1 MPVFF
6 HARQTLGALFL
17 LVAIGFATPLWA
29 QKDAGAIV
37 GLVRDAS
44 GAVVQGAKVTVED
57 VDRGVQMTLSTNDEG
72 EYVASPLHIGRYKV
86 TVEKTGFKKA
96 VSEVV
101 ELNVQG
107 RVAINMALQ
116 VGQISEVMLVTGA
129 APLLETETS
138 ELGQVVDQKRVSNLP
153 LNGRNFAQLAL
164 LSTGTAPSEP
174 GARDEGGY
182 GFSSNG
188 ARSLQNNFLLD
199 GVDNNSNLPD
209 LLNETNFVIQPPVE
223 ALQEFKVQTNAYG
236 AEFGRGNG
244 AIVNAVIKSG
254 TNQLHGSAWEFLR
267 NNKLDGRN
275 YFDAVGPVPPYKQNQ
290 FGATFGGP
298 VLLPHLYDGRGR
310 TFFFVDYE
318 GFRVRQAQT
327 QTAFVP
333 PTEWRTGDFSSL
345 IDYTSTV
352 YNINLFDPNLP
363 TPVPAPPGAPGPPIL
378 DCGSNLTYAGEV
390 FDTRNTQAVTAT
402 NNNPTGLCGLPF
414 GYAGGLPSNLVP
426 LTAQDA
432 LAQRLTALYPA
443 AGPTD
448 SGGNNFL
455 ANPVR
460 KETRNNFDVRVD
472 QKFSDKDN
480 TFFRFSFE
488 HQPSSIPGTF
498 GGLADGGGFFSGEE
512 DFSYRSFATSWTHIF
527 KPELINEF
535 RLGYNRVNAHRL
547 ELNANTNV
555 SAQPNIDFPG
565 VPFSTGIGGLPQLTF
580 NDVATLGSPTF
591 LPSVELQNSYTLS
604 ENLTWVHGRNT
615 WKFGTEIRRE
625 EFTIFQPAAARGT
638 LGFDST
644 LTDNAGYPGSGGTG
658 FASFLVGLTS
668 GGSINNLH
676 NVDYFRNTYAFYAQ
690 DDWKVTPTLA
700 LNLGLRYE
708 LFGTVSDRF
717 NDVGNFD
724 LSNPTDPTIFVPKG
738 QSAQLTPFIAQYV
751 KISATGSRGLINSDL
766 NNFAP
771 RIGLAWQFTPKTVLR
786 TGYGIFYG
794 GQENGPYSNPSPGFN
809 PPFFTNQSFI
819 SPCSAPSANPPTPQH
834 PTTEDC
840 RVTLIP
846 ALAGGFPTNSLVDPN
861 TPIFFSVDKNL
872 RTPYMQ
878 QWHLSFERELPANSV
893 FTLTYAGSKGTKL
906 YTFFN
911 GNQAA
916 PDPNPNDATAPRR
929 PVFAT
934 LIGAPG
940 PCGLT
945 TPQNPLA
952 SPDNCTPVFDTGI
965 DSFRSTGSSNY
976 NSLQASFEKHF
987 SKGLQF
993 QASYTYAHSLD
1004 IASNANLGPT
1014 QNNSDF
1020 RNFRNP
1026 QAEYGNSDFDVRNR
1040 LVLNSIYELP
1050 FGHGKHF
1057 LGNASGFANQVVGGW
1072 QIANILSVS
1081 SGNWYT
1087 VLDANGNFA
1096 NADGGAGGV
1105 SQRPDQVGDP
1115 TRAGIV
1121 PGNPNPQCQVL
1132 VSQGGLAPDRIH
1144 TPTAWFNTCAFTD
1157 PPLGSFGNVGRNT
1170 IQAPGYKTWDFS
1182 VFKFFHTSE
1191 KTSLEFRAEFFN
1203 LPNHTNFLFANSGP
1217 QNGNNATTLGP
1228 PQFGNLTAARPPRQI
1243 QFALK
1248 FSF

>member
-1 MPVFF
+1 MTVFF
-6 HARQTLGALFL
+6 HARQTLAVLCLLGAISL
-17 LVAIGFATPLWA
+17 ATPLWA

-37 GLVRDAS
+37 GLVRDPS

-57 VDRGVQMTLSTNDEG
+57 VDRGVQMTLSTNDDG
-72 EYVASPLHIGRYKV
+72 EYVASPLHVGRYKV

-101 ELNVQG
+101 ELNVQD
-107 RVAINMALQ
+107 RIAINMALQ
-116 VGQISEVMLVTGA
+116 VGRISEEVLVTGA

-153 LNGRNFAQLAL
+153 LNGGNFAQLAL

-223 ALQEFKVQTNAYG
+223 ALQEFKVQTNAYS

-254 TNQLHGSAWEFLR
+254 TNQLHGSAGEFLR
-267 NNKLDGRN
+267 NNLLDGRN
-275 YFDAVGPVPPYKQNQ
+275 YFDPVGPVPPYKQNQ

-318 GFRVRQAQT
+318 GYRVRQAQT
-327 QTAFVP
+327 QVAFVP
-333 PTEWRTGDFSSL
+333 PTAWRTGDFSSL
-345 IDYTSTV
+345 IDYTTV
-352 YNINLFDPNLP
+352 
-363 TPVPAPPGAPGPPIL
+363 TGT
-378 DCGSNLTYAGEV
+378 DCNKRPTYAGEI
-390 FDTRNTQAVTAT
+390 FDTKLAQPTCGVPFQYDGTGKPLNIIPAT
-402 NNNPTGLCGLPF
+402 PVV
-414 GYAGGLPSNLVP
+414 AGGGSLDP
-426 LTAQDA
+426 LA
-432 LAQRLTALYPA
+432 LRLAALYPA
-443 AGPTD
+443 AGPIN
-448 SGGNNFL
+448 SSGNNFV

-472 QKFSDKDN
+472 EKFSDADN
-480 TFFRFSFE
+480 AFFRFSFE
-488 HQPSSIPGTF
+488 NQPSSIPGTF
-498 GGLADGGGFFSGEE
+498 GGLADGGGFFSGQE
-512 DFSYRSFATSWTHIF
+512 DFAYRSFATSWTHIF

-555 SAQPNIDFPG
+555 SAEPNIDFPG
-565 VPFSTGIGGLPQLTF
+565 VPFSPGIGGLPQLIF
-580 NDVATLGSPTF
+580 SDVATLGSPTF

-604 ENLTWVHGRNT
+604 ENLTWVRGRHT

-638 LGFDST
+638 LNFDPT
-644 LTDNAGYPGSGGTG
+644 LTDNPAAIGTGGTG
-658 FASFLVGLTS
+658 FASFMAGLTS

-676 NVDYFRNTYAFYAQ
+676 NVDYFRNTFAFYAQ
-690 DDWKVTPTLA
+690 DDWKVAPTLI

-724 LSNPTDPTIFVPKG
+724 LSDPTDPTIFVPKG
-738 QSAQLTPFIAQYV
+738 QTAQLTPFIAQYV

-771 RIGLAWQFTPKTVLR
+771 RIGFAWQFTPRTVLR

-809 PPFFTNQSFI
+809 PPFFTNESFI
-819 SPCSAPSANPPTPQH
+819 APCSAPTANATAG
-834 PTTEDC
+834 DC
-840 RVTLIP
+840 RVTQIP
-846 ALAGGFPTNSLVDPN
+846 ALTGGFPANSLVNPN

-878 QWHLSFERELPANSV
+878 QWHLSVERQLPGDSV

-906 YTFFN
+906 YTLFN

-929 PVFAT
+929 PVSAT
-934 LIGAPG
+934 IVGSPAP
-940 PCGLT
+940 CS
-945 TPQNPLA
+945 LA
-952 SPDNCTPVFDTGI
+952 NSQFCSPVFDTGI
-965 DSFRSTGSSNY
+965 DWFRSTGSSNY
-976 NSLQASFEKHF
+976 NSLQASFEKRF
-987 SKGLQF
+987 AKGLQF

-1020 RNFRNP
+1020 RYFRDP
-1026 QAEYGNSDFDVRNR
+1026 QAEYGNSDFDVRQR
-1040 LVLNSIYELP
+1040 LVFNSIYELP

-1057 LGNASGFANQVVGGW
+1057 LGGASGVANQVIGGW
-1072 QIANILSVS
+1072 QIANIVS
-1081 SGNWYT
+1081 ISTGNWYT
-1087 VLDANGNFA
+1087 VLDADGNFA

-1115 TRAGIV
+1115 NRAGPV
-1121 PGNPNPQCQVL
+1121 PGNPTCV
-1132 VSQGGLAPDRIH
+1132 APDKIH
-1144 TPTAWFNTCAFTD
+1144 IPTAWFNTCAFAD
-1157 PPLGSFGNVGRNT
+1157 PGLGSFGDVGRNT
-1170 IQAPGYKTWDFS
+1170 IQSPGYKTWDFS

-1191 KTSLEFRAEFFN
+1191 KTEIEFRAEFFN
-1203 LPNHTNFLFANSGP
+1203 LLNHTNFLFAESGP
-1217 QNGNNATTLGP
+1217 QNGNNATILGTQ
-1228 PQFGNLTAARPPRQI
+1228 QFGDLTAARPPRQI

>member
-1 MPVFF
+1 MPTSL
-6 HARQTLGALFL
+6 HTRQVLGALFL
-17 LVAIGFATPLWA
+17 LLAIGFAKPLWA
-29 QKDAGAIV
+29 QKDAGTIV
-37 GLVRDAS
+37 GTVRDPS
-44 GAVVQGAKVTVED
+44 GAVVQGAKVAIED
-57 VDRGVQMTLSTNDEG
+57 VDRGVQMTISTNEQG
-72 EYVASPLHIGRYKV
+72 EYVASPLHIGSYKV
-86 TVEKTGFKKA
+86 TVEKAGFKKA

-101 ELNVQG
+101 QLDVQG
-107 RVAINMALQ
+107 RIAINIALQ
-116 VGQISEVMLVTGA
+116 VGQQTEEVLVTGA

-182 GFSSNG
+182 GFSANG

-223 ALQEFKVQTNAYG
+223 ALQEFKVQTNAYS

-267 NNKLDGRN
+267 NDKLDGRN
-275 YFDAVGPVPPYKQNQ
+275 YFDPLGPVPPYKQNQ

-318 GFRVRQAQT
+318 GYRVRQAQT
-327 QTAFVP
+327 QVAFVP
-333 PTEWRTGDFSSL
+333 PTAWRTGDFSSL
-345 IDYTSTV
+345 IDYTTQE
-352 YNINLFDPNLP
+352 FG
-363 TPVPAPPGAPGPPIL
+363 TGGAPIL
-378 DCGSNLTYAGEV
+378 DCNGRPTYAGEI
-390 FDTRNTQAVTAT
+390 FDAKLAQPTCGVPFQYDGTGKPLNIIPAT
-402 NNNPTGLCGLPF
+402 PVV
-414 GYAGGLPSNLVP
+414 AGGGSLDP
-426 LTAQDA
+426 LA
-432 LAQRLTALYPA
+432 LRLAALYPA
-443 AGPTD
+443 AGPIN
-448 SGGNNFL
+448 SSGNNFV

-472 QKFSDKDN
+472 QKFSDADN
-480 TFFRFSFE
+480 AFFRFSFE
-488 HQPSSIPGTF
+488 NQPSSIPGTF

-512 DFSYRSFATSWTHIF
+512 DFSYRSFATSWTHVF

-547 ELNANTNV
+547 ELNADTNV
-555 SAQPNIDFPG
+555 SAEPNIDFPG
-565 VPFSTGIGGLPQLTF
+565 VPYSPGIGGLPQLIF
-580 NDVATLGSPTF
+580 SDVATLGSPTF

-604 ENLTWVHGRNT
+604 ENLTWVRGRHT

-638 LGFDST
+638 LNFDPT
-644 LTDNAGYPGSGGTG
+644 LTDNPAAIGTGGTG
-658 FASFLVGLTS
+658 FASFMAGLTS

-676 NVDYFRNTYAFYAQ
+676 NVDYFRNTFAFYGQ
-690 DDWKVTPTLA
+690 DDWKVTPTVV

-708 LFGTVSDRF
+708 LFGTVADRH

-738 QSAQLTPFIAQYV
+738 QTAQLTPFIAQYV
-751 KISATGSRGLINSDL
+751 KISPTGSRGLINSDL

-771 RIGLAWQFTPKTVLR
+771 RIGLAWQFAPKTVLR

-819 SPCSAPSANPPTPQH
+819 SPCSAPSANPPTPLN
-834 PTTEDC
+834 PTLEDC
-840 RVTLIP
+840 RVTQIP
-846 ALAGGFPTNSLVDPN
+846 SLAGGFPANSLVNPN

-878 QWHLSFERELPANSV
+878 QWHLSVEHQLPANSV
-893 FTLTYAGSKGTKL
+893 FTLTYAGSRGTKL

-916 PDPNPNDATAPRR
+916 PDPDPNDATAPRR
-929 PVFAT
+929 PVSAT
-934 LIGAPG
+934 IIGSPAP
-940 PCGLT
+940 CSLAN
-945 TPQNPLA
+945 PQYC
-952 SPDNCTPVFDTGI
+952 SPVFDTGI
-965 DSFRSTGSSNY
+965 DWFRSSGSSNY
-976 NSLQASFEKHF
+976 NSLQASFEKRF
-987 SKGLQF
+987 AKGLQF
-993 QASYTYAHSLD
+993 QTSYTYAHSLD

-1020 RNFRNP
+1020 RYFRDP
-1026 QAEYGNSDFDVRNR
+1026 QAEYGNSDFDVRQR
-1040 LVLNSIYELP
+1040 FVFNSIYELP
-1050 FGHGKHF
+1050 FGHGKRF
-1057 LGNASGFANQVVGGW
+1057 LGEASGVANQVVGGW
-1072 QIANILSVS
+1072 QIANIVSLST
-1081 SGNWYT
+1081 GNWYT
-1087 VLDANGNFA
+1087 VLDADGNFA

-1115 TRAGIV
+1115 TRAGPV
-1121 PGNPNPQCQVL
+1121 PGNPTCV
-1132 VSQGGLAPDRIH
+1132 APAKIH
-1144 TPTAWFNTCAFTD
+1144 TPTAWFNTCAFAD
-1157 PPLGSFGNVGRNT
+1157 PALGSFGDVGRNT
-1170 IQAPGYKTWDFS
+1170 IESPGYKTWDFS

-1191 KTSLEFRAEFFN
+1191 KTELEFRAEFFN
-1203 LPNHTNFLFANSGP
+1203 LLNHTNFLFAESGP
-1217 QNGNNATTLGP
+1217 QNGNNATILGTE
-1228 PQFGNLTAARPPRQI
+1228 QFGNLTAARPPRQI

>member
-1 MPVFF
+1 MPTSL
-6 HARQTLGALFL
+6 HTRQVLGALFL
-17 LVAIGFATPLWA
+17 LLAIGFAKPLWA

-37 GLVRDAS
+37 GTVRDPS
-44 GAVVQGAKVTVED
+44 GAVVQGAKVAIED
-57 VDRGVQMTLSTNDEG
+57 VDRGVQMTLSTNGEG
-72 EYVASPLHIGRYKV
+72 EYVASPLRIGRYKV
-86 TVEKTGFKKA
+86 TVEKAGFKKA
-96 VSEVV
+96 VSEIVQ
-101 ELNVQG
+101 LDVQG
-107 RVAINMALQ
+107 RIAINIALQ
-116 VGQISEVMLVTGA
+116 VGQQTEEVLVTGA

-182 GFSSNG
+182 GFSANG

-223 ALQEFKVQTNAYG
+223 ALQEFKVQTNAYS

-267 NNKLDGRN
+267 NDKLDGRN
-275 YFDAVGPVPPYKQNQ
+275 YFDPVGPVPPYKQNQ

-318 GFRVRQAQT
+318 GYRVRQAQT
-327 QTAFVP
+327 QVAFVP
-333 PTEWRTGDFSSL
+333 PTAWRTGDFSSL
-345 IDYTSTV
+345 IDYTTQE
-352 YNINLFDPNLP
+352 FG
-363 TPVPAPPGAPGPPIL
+363 TGGAPIL
-378 DCGSNLTYAGEV
+378 DCNGRPTYAGEI
-390 FDTRNTQAVTAT
+390 FDAKLARPTCGVPFQYDGTRNPLNIIPAT
-402 NNNPTGLCGLPF
+402 PVV
-414 GYAGGLPSNLVP
+414 AGGGSLDP
-426 LTAQDA
+426 LA
-432 LAQRLTALYPA
+432 LRLAALYPA
-443 AGPTD
+443 AGPIN
-448 SGGNNFL
+448 SSGNNFV

-472 QKFSDKDN
+472 QKFSDADN
-480 TFFRFSFE
+480 AFFRFSFE
-488 HQPSSIPGTF
+488 NQPSSIPGTF

-512 DFSYRSFATSWTHIF
+512 DFSYRSFATSWTHVF

-547 ELNANTNV
+547 ELNADTNV
-555 SAQPNIDFPG
+555 SAEPNIDFPG
-565 VPFSTGIGGLPQLTF
+565 VPYSPGIGGLPQLIF
-580 NDVATLGSPTF
+580 SDVATLGSPTF

-604 ENLTWVHGRNT
+604 ENLTCVRGRHT

-638 LGFDST
+638 LNFDPT
-644 LTDNAGYPGSGGTG
+644 LTDNPAAIGTGGTG
-658 FASFLVGLTS
+658 FASFMAGLTS

-676 NVDYFRNTYAFYAQ
+676 NVDYFRNTFAFYGQ
-690 DDWKVTPTLA
+690 DDWKLTPTVV

-708 LFGTVSDRF
+708 LFGTVADRH

-738 QSAQLTPFIAQYV
+738 QTAQLTPFIAQYV
-751 KISATGSRGLINSDL
+751 NISATGSRGLINSDL

-771 RIGLAWQFTPKTVLR
+771 RIGLAWQFAPKTVLR

-819 SPCSAPSANPPTPQH
+819 SPCSAPSANPPTLLN
-834 PTTEDC
+834 PTLEDC
-840 RVTLIP
+840 RVTQIP
-846 ALAGGFPTNSLVDPN
+846 SLAGGFPANSLVNPN

-878 QWHLSFERELPANSV
+878 QWHLSVEHQLPANSV
-893 FTLTYAGSKGTKL
+893 FTLTYAGSRGTKL

-929 PVFAT
+929 PVSAT
-934 LIGAPG
+934 VIGSPAP
-940 PCGLT
+940 CSLAN
-945 TPQNPLA
+945 PQYC
-952 SPDNCTPVFDTGI
+952 SPVFDTGI
-965 DSFRSTGSSNY
+965 DWFRSSGSSNY
-976 NSLQASFEKHF
+976 NSLQASFEKRF
-987 SKGLQF
+987 AKGLQF

-1020 RNFRNP
+1020 RYFRDP
-1026 QAEYGNSDFDVRNR
+1026 QAEYGNSDFDVRQR
-1040 LVLNSIYELP
+1040 FVFNSIYELP
-1050 FGHGKHF
+1050 FGHGKRF
-1057 LGNASGFANQVVGGW
+1057 LGKASGVANQVVGGW
-1072 QIANILSVS
+1072 QIANIVSLST
-1081 SGNWYT
+1081 GNWYT
-1087 VLDANGNFA
+1087 VLDADGNFA

-1115 TRAGIV
+1115 TRAGPV
-1121 PGNPNPQCQVL
+1121 PGNPTCV
-1132 VSQGGLAPDRIH
+1132 APAKIH
-1144 TPTAWFNTCAFTD
+1144 TPTAWFNTCAFAD
-1157 PPLGSFGNVGRNT
+1157 PALGSFGDVGRNT
-1170 IQAPGYKTWDFS
+1170 IESPGYKTWDFS

-1191 KTSLEFRAEFFN
+1191 KTELEFRAEFFN
-1203 LPNHTNFLFANSGP
+1203 LLNHTNFLFAESGP
-1217 QNGNNATTLGP
+1217 QNGNNATILGTE
-1228 PQFGNLTAARPPRQI
+1228 QFGDLTAARPPRQI

>member
-1 MPVFF
+1 MTVSSRTRPILVTFF
-6 HARQTLGALFL
+6 LV
-17 LVAIGFATPLWA
+17 VAIGFAAPVWA
-29 QKDAGAIV
+29 QKDAGTIV

-57 VDRGVQMTLSTNDEG
+57 VDRGVQMTLSTNDDG
-72 EYVASPLHIGRYKV
+72 EYVASPLHIGRYRV
-86 TVEKTGFKKA
+86 TVEKAGFKKA

-107 RVAINMALQ
+107 RIAINITLQ
-116 VGQISEVMLVTGA
+116 VGQISEEMVVTGA

-164 LSTGTAPSEP
+164 LSPGTAPSEP

-182 GFSSNG
+182 GFSANG

-209 LLNETNFVIQPPVE
+209 LLNETNFVIQPSVE
-223 ALQEFKVQTNAYG
+223 ALQEFKVQSNAYS

-254 TNQLHGSAWEFLR
+254 TNQIHGSAWEFLR

-275 YFDAVGPVPPYKQNQ
+275 YFDDPTKPVPQYQQNR
-290 FGATFGGP
+290 FGVTFGGP
-298 VLLPHLYDGRGR
+298 VVLPHLYDGRNR
-310 TFFFVDYE
+310 TFFFADYE
-318 GFRVRQAQT
+318 GYRVRQAQT

-333 PTEWRTGDFSSL
+333 PTAPSDWRTGDFSSL
-345 IDYTSTV
+345 IDYTSPV
-352 YNINLFDPNLP
+352 YNINLVDPSLP
-363 TPVPAPPGAPGPPIL
+363 TPVPAPSGAPGPPIL

-390 FDTRNTQAVTAT
+390 FDTRNTQAVTPT
-402 NNNPTGLCGLPF
+402 NNNPTGLCGVPF
-414 GYAGGLPSNLVP
+414 GYAGGLPSNIIP
-426 LTAQDA
+426 MSAQDP
-432 LAQRLTALYPA
+432 LAQRLAALYPA
-443 AGPTD
+443 AGPINPQ
-448 SGGNNFL
+448 SGNNFL

-472 QKFSDKDN
+472 QKFNDNNN

-488 HQPSSIPGTF
+488 NQPSSIPGTF
-498 GGLADGGGFFSGEE
+498 GGLADGGGFFSGQE
-512 DFSYRSFATSWTHIF
+512 DFAYRSFAASWAHLF
-527 KPELINEF
+527 KPDLINEL

-547 ELNANTNV
+547 ELNADTNV
-555 SAQPNIDFPG
+555 SAEPDINFPG
-565 VPFSTGIGGLPQLTF
+565 VPFSPGIGGLPQLNF
-580 NDVATLGSPTF
+580 NDVSTLGSPTF
-591 LPSVELQNSYTLS
+591 LPSVELQNSYTVS
-604 ENLTWVHGRNT
+604 ENLTWVRGRHT
-615 WKFGTEIRRE
+615 LKFGTEIRRE

-658 FASFLVGLTS
+658 FASFLVGLTN

-676 NVDYFRNTYAFYAQ
+676 NVDYFRNTFAFYAQ
-690 DDWKVTPTLA
+690 DDWKVTPTVV

-708 LFGTVSDRF
+708 LFGTVSDRH

-724 LSNPTDPTIFVPKG
+724 LSNPTDPTIIVPKG
-738 QSAQLTPFIAQYV
+738 QPMQLTPYIAQYV

-786 TGYGIFYG
+786 MGYGVFYG

-819 SPCSAPSANPPTPQH
+819 SPCSAPSANPLAL
-834 PTTEDC
+834 DC
-840 RVTLIP
+840 RVTQIP
-846 ALAGGFPTNSLVDPN
+846 ALAGGFPANSLVDPN

-878 QWHLSFERELPANSV
+878 QWHLSIERELPANSV
-893 FTLTYAGSKGTKL
+893 ITLTYAGSKGTKL

-934 LIGAPG
+934 LIGATN
-940 PCGLT
+940 PCSLAN
-945 TPQNPLA
+945 PQ
-952 SPDNCTPVFDTGI
+952 NCTPVFDTGI
-965 DSFRSTGSSNY
+965 DWFRSTGNSNY
-976 NSLQASFEKHF
+976 NSLQASFEKRF
-987 SKGLQF
+987 AKGLQF
-993 QASYTYAHSLD
+993 QASYTYAHSID

-1020 RNFRNP
+1020 RYFRDP
-1026 QAEYGNSDFDVRNR
+1026 EAEYGNSDFDVRNR

-1057 LGNASGFANQVVGGW
+1057 LGGASGFENQIIGGW
-1072 QIANILSVS
+1072 QIANILSIS

-1087 VLDANGNFA
+1087 VLDENGNFA

-1115 TRAGIV
+1115 NRAGTV
-1121 PGNPNPQCQVL
+1121 PGNPTCV
-1132 VSQGGLAPDRIH
+1132 APAKIH
-1144 TPTAWFNTCAFTD
+1144 TPTAWFNTCAFVD
-1157 PPLGSFGNVGRNT
+1157 PPLGSFGDVGRNT
-1170 IQAPGYKTWDFS
+1170 IEAPGYKEWDFS

-1191 KTSLEFRAEFFN
+1191 KTDLEFRAEFFN
-1203 LPNHTNFLFANSGP
+1203 LPNHTNFLFAQSGP
-1217 QNGNNATTLGP
+1217 QNGNNATSLGT
-1228 PQFGNLTAARPPRQI
+1228 PQFGDLTAARPPRQI

>member
-1 MPVFF
+1 MPTSL
-6 HARQTLGALFL
+6 HTRQVLGALFL
-17 LVAIGFATPLWA
+17 LLAIGFAKPLWA
-29 QKDAGAIV
+29 QKDAGTIV
-37 GLVRDAS
+37 GTVRDPS
-44 GAVVQGAKVTVED
+44 GAVVQGAKVDVED
-57 VDRGVQMTLSTNDEG
+57 VDRGVQMTLSTNGEG
-72 EYVASPLHIGRYKV
+72 EYVASPLRIGRYKV
-86 TVEKTGFKKA
+86 TVEKAGFKKA

-101 ELNVQG
+101 QLDVQG
-107 RVAINMALQ
+107 RIAINIGLQ
-116 VGQISEVMLVTGA
+116 VGQQTEEVLVTGA

-182 GFSSNG
+182 GFSANG

-223 ALQEFKVQTNAYG
+223 ALQEFKVQTNAYS

-267 NNKLDGRN
+267 NDKLDGRN
-275 YFDAVGPVPPYKQNQ
+275 YFDPLGPVPPYKQNQ

-298 VLLPHLYDGRGR
+298 VMLPHLYDGRRR

-318 GFRVRQAQT
+318 GYRVRQAQT
-327 QTAFVP
+327 QVAFVP
-333 PTEWRTGDFSSL
+333 PTAWRTGDFSSL
-345 IDYTSTV
+345 IDYTTQE
-352 YNINLFDPNLP
+352 FG
-363 TPVPAPPGAPGPPIL
+363 TGGAPIL
-378 DCGSNLTYAGEV
+378 DCNGRPTYAGEI
-390 FDTRNTQAVTAT
+390 FDAKLAQPTCGVPFQYDGTGKPLNIIPAT
-402 NNNPTGLCGLPF
+402 PVV
-414 GYAGGLPSNLVP
+414 AGGGSLDP
-426 LTAQDA
+426 LA
-432 LAQRLTALYPA
+432 LRLAALYPA
-443 AGPTD
+443 AGPIN
-448 SGGNNFL
+448 SSGNNFV

-472 QKFSDKDN
+472 QKFSDADN
-480 TFFRFSFE
+480 AFFRFSFE
-488 HQPSSIPGTF
+488 NQPSSIPGTF

-512 DFSYRSFATSWTHIF
+512 DFSYRSFATSWTHVF

-547 ELNANTNV
+547 ELNADTNV
-555 SAQPNIDFPG
+555 SAEPNIDFPG
-565 VPFSTGIGGLPQLTF
+565 VPYSLGIGGLPQLIF
-580 NDVATLGSPTF
+580 SDVATLGSPTF

-604 ENLTWVHGRNT
+604 ENLTWVRGRHT

-638 LGFDST
+638 LNFDPT
-644 LTDNAGYPGSGGTG
+644 LTDNPAAIGTGGTG
-658 FASFLVGLTS
+658 FASFMAGLTS

-676 NVDYFRNTYAFYAQ
+676 NVDYFRNTFAFYGQ
-690 DDWKVTPTLA
+690 DDWKLTPTVV

-708 LFGTVSDRF
+708 LFGTVADRH

-738 QSAQLTPFIAQYV
+738 QTAQLTTFIAQYV
-751 KISATGSRGLINSDL
+751 KISPTGSRGLINSDL

-771 RIGLAWQFTPKTVLR
+771 RIGLAWQFAPKTVLR

-809 PPFFTNQSFI
+809 PPFFTNESFI
-819 SPCSAPSANPPTPQH
+819 APCSAPTANGTAG
-834 PTTEDC
+834 DC
-840 RVTLIP
+840 RVTQIP
-846 ALAGGFPTNSLVDPN
+846 SLANGFPADSLVNPN

-878 QWHLSFERELPANSV
+878 QWHLSVEHQLPANSV
-893 FTLTYAGSKGTKL
+893 FTLTYAGSRGTKL

-929 PVFAT
+929 PVSAT
-934 LIGAPG
+934 VIGSPAP
-940 PCGLT
+940 CSLAN
-945 TPQNPLA
+945 PQYC
-952 SPDNCTPVFDTGI
+952 SPVFDTGI
-965 DSFRSTGSSNY
+965 DWFRSSGSSNY
-976 NSLQASFEKHF
+976 NSLQASFEKRF
-987 SKGLQF
+987 AKGLQF

-1020 RNFRNP
+1020 RYFRDP
-1026 QAEYGNSDFDVRNR
+1026 QAEYGNSDFDVRQR
-1040 LVLNSIYELP
+1040 FVFNSIYELP
-1050 FGHGKHF
+1050 FGHGKRF
-1057 LGNASGFANQVVGGW
+1057 LGEASGVANQVVGGW
-1072 QIANILSVS
+1072 QIANIVSLST
-1081 SGNWYT
+1081 GNWYT
-1087 VLDANGNFA
+1087 VLDADGNFA

-1115 TRAGIV
+1115 TRAGPV
-1121 PGNPNPQCQVL
+1121 PGNPTCV
-1132 VSQGGLAPDRIH
+1132 APAKIH
-1144 TPTAWFNTCAFTD
+1144 TPTAWFNTCAFAD
-1157 PPLGSFGNVGRNT
+1157 PALGSFGDVGRNT
-1170 IQAPGYKTWDFS
+1170 IESPGYKTWDFS

-1191 KTSLEFRAEFFN
+1191 KTELEFRAEFFN
-1203 LPNHTNFLFANSGP
+1203 LLNHTNFLFAESGP
-1217 QNGNNATTLGP
+1217 QNGNNATILGTE
-1228 PQFGNLTAARPPRQI
+1228 QFGDLTAARPPRQI

>member
-1 MPVFF
+1 
-6 HARQTLGALFL
+6 
-17 LVAIGFATPLWA
+17 
-29 QKDAGAIV
+29 
-37 GLVRDAS
+37 
-44 GAVVQGAKVTVED
+44 
-57 VDRGVQMTLSTNDEG
+57 
-72 EYVASPLHIGRYKV
+72 
-86 TVEKTGFKKA
+86 
-96 VSEVV
+96 
-101 ELNVQG
+101 
-107 RVAINMALQ
+107 
-116 VGQISEVMLVTGA
+116 
-129 APLLETETS
+129 
-138 ELGQVVDQKRVSNLP
+138 VSNLP

-164 LSTGTAPSEP
+164 LSPGTSPSEP

-182 GFSSNG
+182 GFSANG

-223 ALQEFKVQTNAYG
+223 ALQEFKVQTNAYS

-275 YFDAVGPVPPYKQNQ
+275 YFDAVGPVPQYQQNQ

-298 VLLPHLYDGRGR
+298 VLLPHLYDGRNR

-333 PTEWRTGDFSSL
+333 PTAWRTGDFSSL
-345 IDYTSTV
+345 IDYTTV
-352 YNINLFDPNLP
+352 
-363 TPVPAPPGAPGPPIL
+363 TGA
-378 DCGSNLTYAGEV
+378 DCNGRPTYAGEI
-390 FDTRNTQAVTAT
+390 FDAKLAKANCGVPFQYDGTGKPLNIIPAT
-402 NNNPTGLCGLPF
+402 PVV
-414 GYAGGLPSNLVP
+414 AGGGSLDP
-426 LTAQDA
+426 LA
-432 LAQRLTALYPA
+432 LRLAALYPA
-443 AGPTD
+443 AGPTN
-448 SGGNNFL
+448 SSGNNFL

-460 KETRNNFDVRVD
+460 KETRNNFDARVD
-472 QKFSDKDN
+472 QKFSDRDN

-488 HQPSSIPGTF
+488 NQPSFIPGTF

-512 DFSYRSFATSWTHIF
+512 DFSYRSFAASWTHIF

-547 ELNANTNV
+547 QLNANTNV
-555 SAQPNIDFPG
+555 SAQPNVDFPG
-565 VPFSTGIGGLPQLTF
+565 VPFSSGIGGLPQLTF
-580 NDVATLGSPTF
+580 SDVATLGSPTF

-604 ENLTWVHGRNT
+604 ENLTWVRGRNV

-638 LGFDST
+638 LSFNPT
-644 LTDNAGYPGSGGTG
+644 LTDNPAAIGTGGTG
-658 FASFLVGLTS
+658 FASFMAGLAS

-690 DDWKVTPTLA
+690 DDWKVTPTLV

-724 LSNPTDPTIFVPKG
+724 LSNPANPTIFVPSG
-738 QSAQLTPFIAQYV
+738 QSAKLTPYIAQYV
-751 KISATGSRGLINSDL
+751 KISATGSRGLVNSDL
-766 NNFAP
+766 TNFAP
-771 RIGLAWQFTPKTVLR
+771 RIGMAWQFTPKTVLR

-809 PPFFTNQSFI
+809 PPFFVNQSFI
-819 SPCSAPSANPPTPQH
+819 SPCGAPTANTSAG
-834 PTTEDC
+834 DC
-840 RVTLIP
+840 RLTLIP
-846 ALAGGFPTNSLVDPN
+846 ALAGGFPANSLVDPN
-861 TPIFFSVDKNL
+861 TPIFFAVDKNL

-878 QWHLSFERELPANSV
+878 QWHLSFQRELPANSV

-940 PCGLT
+940 QCSLA
-945 TPQNPLA
+945 TPQYCA
-952 SPDNCTPVFDTGI
+952 PVFDTGI
-965 DSFRSTGSSNY
+965 DWFRSTGTSNY
-976 NSLQASFEKHF
+976 NSLQASFEKRF
-987 SKGLQF
+987 AKGLQF

-1020 RNFRNP
+1020 RYFRNP

-1040 LVLNSIYELP
+1040 FVFNSIYELP

-1057 LGNASGFANQVVGGW
+1057 MGDATGFANQVVGGW
-1072 QIANILSVS
+1072 QIANIVSLS
-1081 SGNWYT
+1081 SGNWFT

-1115 TRAGIV
+1115 NRAGMV
-1121 PGNPNPQCQVL
+1121 PGNPTCV
-1132 VSQGGLAPDRIH
+1132 APAKIH
-1144 TPTAWFNTCAFTD
+1144 TPTAFFNTCAFVD
-1157 PPLGSFGNVGRNT
+1157 PPLGSFGDVGRNT
-1170 IQAPGYKTWDFS
+1170 IQGPGYKTWDFS
-1182 VFKFFHTSE
+1182 AFKFFHTSE
-1191 KTSLEFRAEFFN
+1191 KTTLEFRAEFFN
-1203 LPNHTNFLFANSGP
+1203 ILNHTNFLFANSGP
-1217 QNGNNATTLGP
+1217 QNGNNATTLGTS
-1228 PQFGNLTAARPPRQI
+1228 QYGSLTAARPPRQI